1 MEVKAVNSAF
11 KGLLVKGHM
20 GLVEQ
25 KLNVAGEESMQGQEE
40 ARWADCGRPGLP
52 CERLHASPKGS
63 HHHPRDSCLIGL
75 LSYAENLIILQF
87 TLHYDKDSL

>member
-25 KLNVAGEESMQGQEE
+25 KLNVAGEESMQGQE
-40 ARWADCGRPGLP
+40 AR
-52 CERLHASPKGS
+52 
-63 HHHPRDSCLIGL
+63 
-75 LSYAENLIILQF
+75 
-87 TLHYDKDSL
+87 